1 MKLLYRII
9 CACLILAL
17 SLTLL
22 PPPSVSAAT
31 TLNVMSYNLKNS
43 NYAFTDVA
51 SMITGASAEIIG
63 VQEATILQYPLL
75 AAAMLAKGYSGIQ
88 GKDRGDG
95 ECTPIFYKSS
105 KLTCLRS
112 GSYWLSDTPTT
123 QSKYE
128 ESSYYRIC
136 TWGYFQVKNTN
147 EYIMFYN
154 THLDFQVATNI
165 KQSSVILAD
174 MIVKTNE
181 LTNAKSHIIMTGDF
195 NAGGTSAAFKYILG
209 DVAYNGVVN
218 PHTKQR
224 LDEARLIASK
234 TVANSFGNYYT
245 QPTSGPTAD
254 LDHIFVTSEG
264 FDCSYYQVLSNAAG
278 SDHLPILAKLTFKS
292 PAHKYVYT
300 WEKDGYHRVTCPHC
314 SHNVSEPCKMQEDH
328 CTLCGGGGTETFYLV
343 TDQNDLT
350 DGRYLMVAAA
360 AHGSYLGSYPFY
372 GIGLKQ
378 DSGYRGLV
386 SYGLNYTEL
395 PQTITLSGGENG
407 KLAWKLTGSAS
418 GFTLQNPTGDSV
430 YHGAGNDL
438 LLGSYAPTT
447 FTATMSTT
455 THHVAV
461 KHNATSYLALR
472 TDINTLNQ
480 SDVKTPLVGCVGN
493 TSTGNYK
500 IFFFKKYQECP
511 HNTTTVNTVPAT
523 CTASGSICE
532 VCDVCGE
539 VLSEEEIFA
548 SGHTYSEKVTTQATC
563 TEKGMKTF
571 TCDCGDSFTEEIAA
585 LGHDYSSEVIA
596 PTCANTGYTQHIC
609 TRCGDTYKDAIV
621 SALGHIYTE
630 SITTEP
636 TCTSVG
642 IKTFACMCGSSYTQ
656 KISALGHNYTA
667 AVVSPTCTSQGYTLY
682 SCVRCDSSYKN
693 SYTPSTDHS
702 YRYTDNG
709 NSHTAICIQ
718 CAYSLT
724 QEHAYSDGV
733 CVCGAEKKEP
743 ACIQDDSLRFEMNIT
758 VGAQMKVVYTVMG
771 SQVNA
776 YDDFYLAVSKAVADA
791 EPVTVVYGLGEG
803 RIAPEIT
810 RHPTTGEPL
819 IYKATFDGINAKEMG
834 DIFTAV
840 LYVVSSDGT
849 IRYSPSNSSSI
860 KNYLIQKLDESTSA
874 TELRTLAADMLNYG
888 AAAQI
893 YFGYNTDELVN
904 EDLTQ
909 QQLAYATKTIPTAVD
924 SSKIY
929 GNGNNITTSITL
941 SSQVELHLNCI
952 YVPTDATAVQYV
964 VTNMQTG
971 KVLAV
976 LPATVKAGAM
986 CQAVYQNVGAREM
999 RNLIGITMF
1008 DSGKVVSKT
1017 LVWSV
1022 ESYVASVRAKSD
1034 ATQAELCMVDAML
1047 TYGDS
1052 AAAYF
1057 TSVGQ

>member
-1 MKLLYRII
+1 
-9 CACLILAL
+9 
-17 SLTLL
+17 
-22 PPPSVSAAT
+22 
-31 TLNVMSYNLKNS
+31 
-43 NYAFTDVA
+43 
-51 SMITGASAEIIG
+51 
-63 VQEATILQYPLL
+63 
-75 AAAMLAKGYSGIQ
+75 
-88 GKDRGDG
+88 
-95 ECTPIFYKSS
+95 
-105 KLTCLRS
+105 
-112 GSYWLSDTPTT
+112 
-123 QSKYE
+123 
-128 ESSYYRIC
+128 
-136 TWGYFQVKNTN
+136 
-147 EYIMFYN
+147 MFYN

-174 MIVKTNE
+174 MIVKTKE

-195 NAGGTSAAFKYILG
+195 NAGSTSNAYKYILG
-209 DVAYNGVVN
+209 DIAYNGVVN

-224 LDEARLIASK
+224 LDEARMIASK
-234 TVANSFGNYYT
+234 TVANSFGNYNT

-314 SHNVSEPCKMQEDH
+314 SHNVSEACTMEADH
-328 CTLCGGGGTETFYLV
+328 CTRCGGGGTETFRLV

-395 PQTITLSGGENG
+395 PQTITLSGGDNG

-418 GFTLQNPTGDSV
+418 GFTLQNLTGDSV

-438 LLGSYAPTT
+438 LLGSYTPTT
-447 FTATMSTT
+447 FTGTMSTT
-455 THHVAV
+455 THHFAV
-461 KHNATSYLALR
+461 KHNGTSYLALR

-480 SDVKTPLVGCVGN
+480 SDVKSPLVGCVGN

-500 IFFFKKYQECP
+500 IFFFKKYEECL
-511 HNTTTVNTVPAT
+511 HESTSINTVAAT
-523 CTASGSICE
+523 CTANGSICE
-532 VCDVCGE
+532 ICDACGE
-539 VLSEEEIFA
+539 VLSEEEILA
-548 SGHTYSEKVTTQATC
+548 YGHTYSEKVTAQATC
-563 TEKGMKTF
+563 TEKGTKTF
-571 TCDCGDSFTEEIAA
+571 TCDCGENYTEEIAA
-585 LGHDYSSEVIA
+585 LGHNYSSAVIA
-596 PTCANTGYTQHIC
+596 PTCTKNGYTQHTC
-609 TRCGDTYKDAIV
+609 ARCGNAYKDTPV
-621 SALGHIYTE
+621 SALGHSYVGNV
-630 SITTEP
+630 TTAP
-636 TCTSVG
+636 TCANSG
-642 IKTFACMCGSSYTQ
+642 IKTFTCYCGSSYTQ
-656 KISALGHNYTA
+656 PISALGHSYAPT
-667 AVVSPTCTSQGYTLY
+667 VISPSCTQQGYTLY
-682 SCVRCDSSYKN
+682 SCTSCDSNYKSN
-693 SYTPSTDHS
+693 YTPITDHS
-702 YRYTDNG
+702 YRYTNNG
-709 NSHTAICIQ
+709 SNHTAT
-718 CAYSLT
+718 CAWCTYSLT
-724 QEHAYSDGV
+724 QAHTYTDGT
-733 CVCGAEKKEP
+733 CVCGAEKKETVYLL
-743 ACIQDDSLRFEMNIT
+743 DSSLSFGMNIT

-776 YDDFYLAVSKAVADA
+776 QDDFYLVVTKAVADA
-791 EPVTVVYGLGEG
+791 EPKTVVYGLGEG
-803 RIAPEIT
+803 RVEPEIT
-810 RHPTTGEPL
+810 LHPTTSEAL

-834 DIFTAV
+834 DVFTAV

-860 KNYLIQKLDESTSA
+860 KNYLIQKLNDSA
-874 TELRTLAADMLNYG
+874 SQAELKTLAVDMLNYG

-893 YFGYNTDELVN
+893 RFNYNTDGLVN
-904 EDLTQ
+904 ADLTQ
-909 QQLAYATKTIPTAVD
+909 QQLAYATKTIPAAVD

-952 YVPTDATAVQYV
+952 YAPTDASAVQYV

-976 LPATVKAGAM
+976 LPVTVKAGVM
-986 CQAVYQNVGAREM
+986 CQAIYQNVGAKEM
-999 RNLIGITMF
+999 RNLIGVTMF

-1034 ATQAELCMVDAML
+1034 VTQEELSMVNAML

-1052 AAAYF
+1052 VAAYF
-1057 TSVGQ
+1057 AVVAQ